1 MTSIGT
7 NRKATIS
14 MSVKCITLL
23 GTVSVQQYI
32 FQSNRLKEIIGASY
46 LAKHWFDDGLIHVI
60 QQSRHS
66 LDRDVWDA
74 YKQNPS
80 ITQSDVEENTESD
93 VQIIYIGGG
102 NAALLCKDKDTAADV
117 VQKWS
122 YAILNKAPGLRVAVG
137 FGEVN
142 NSLYKAYDEAR
153 KQLNKCEE
161 ALPYGAELGRL
172 PIIRSCSTTGLPASI
187 NAREENNRVI
197 RISKEAASKREQVGT
212 TNNPGKARQTITK
225 EFKSVLKENQHFA
238 SDFDAELGGGDGH
251 SYMAVVHADGNGMG
265 DLLQAAVKGA
275 PEDQF
280 LHFIRRFSA
289 SVSMLSKNAFERTL
303 QHFQNKLKLP
313 LKGIKEKDNVFPLRP
328 IVYGGDDLT
337 FVCDGRVGLH
347 LTQHYLQ
354 EFTKD
359 PIKVGDGVK
368 HIDACAGVAIVH
380 TKFPIAQAYS
390 FADELC
396 ANAKSERRK
405 KGNQNGSWMDFQI
418 VQAGVTGSV
427 NTIRNTQ
434 YRTLTGAQLHQRPY
448 QVPEKWTVVVEILRE
463 FQSDKWPRSRA
474 KSLMHA
480 LTKGSDE
487 TERFVKAANWRGI
500 ELPSA
505 EERQT
510 GWSGGIEEEKTTPYF
525 DPLEVLD
532 YYLKELLN

>member
-1 MTSIGT
+1 
-7 NRKATIS
+7 
-14 MSVKCITLL
+14 MSAKYITLL

-32 FQSNRLKEIIGASY
+32 FQSNRLKEIIGASD
-46 LAKHWFDDGLIHVI
+46 LAKDCFDDRLIHAI
-60 QQSRHS
+60 QQSGHS
-66 LDRDVWDA
+66 LDRNAWDT
-74 YKQNPS
+74 YKQNPC
-80 ITQSDVEENTESD
+80 IAQSDVQENTEAD

-102 NAALLCKDKDTAADV
+102 NAALLCKDKNTAADI

-122 YAILNKAPGLRVAVG
+122 YAILKNAPGLRIAVG
-137 FGEVN
+137 YGEVT
-142 NSLYKAYDEAR
+142 NSLYEAYNEAR

-161 ALPYGAELGRL
+161 ALPHGTELGRL
-172 PIIRSCSTTGLPASI
+172 PIVRSCSTTGLAASKI
-187 NAREENNRVI
+187 AREENNRVE
-197 RISKEAASKREQVGT
+197 RISNEAASKREQVGT
-212 TNNPGKARQTITK
+212 VKNPGKARKAITE
-225 EFKSVLKENQHFA
+225 EFKSVLKEHQHFA

-265 DLLQAAVKGA
+265 DLLQEAVKGV
-275 PEDQF
+275 PGDQF

-303 QHFQNKLKLP
+303 LHFQNKLKLP
-313 LKGIKEKDNVFPLRP
+313 LKGIKEKDNIFPLRP

-359 PIKVGDGVK
+359 PIKVGDGDK
-368 HIDACAGVAIVH
+368 NIDACAGVAIVH

-396 ANAKSERRK
+396 ANAKSERRIK
-405 KGNQNGSWMDFQI
+405 DNLTGSWMDFQI

-427 NTIRNTQ
+427 KTIRSTQ
-434 YRTLTGAQLHQRPY
+434 YCTLTGAQLYQRPY
-448 QVPEKWTVVVEILRE
+448 QVPEKWDAVVKILRE

-480 LTKGSDE
+480 LTKGSAE
-487 TERFVKAANWRGI
+487 TERFVQALNWRGI
-500 ELPSA
+500 ELPPA
-505 EERQT
+505 EEKQT
-510 GWSGGIEEEKTTPYF
+510 GWSGGEEEEKTTPYF

-532 YYLKELLN
+532 YYLKDLLN

>member
-1 MTSIGT
+1 
-7 NRKATIS
+7 
-14 MSVKCITLL
+14 MSKKCIILL

-32 FQSNRLKEIIGASY
+32 FQSNRLKEIIGASD
-46 LAKHWFDDGLIHVI
+46 LAKHWFDNGLIGAI
-60 QQSRHS
+60 QQTGHT
-66 LDRDVWDA
+66 LDREAWHA

-80 ITQSDVEENTESD
+80 IAQSDVEENTESD

-102 NAALLCKDKDTAADV
+102 NAALLCKDKNTAADV
-117 VQKWS
+117 VKKWS
-122 YAILNKAPGLRVAVG
+122 YEILKNAPGLRIAVG
-137 FGEVN
+137 YGEET
-142 NSLYKAYDEAR
+142 NSLYEAYQEAW

-172 PIIRSCSTTGLPASI
+172 PIVRSCSTTGLPAST
-187 NAREENNRVI
+187 NAREENNRVV
-197 RISKEAASKREQVGT
+197 RISKEAASKRD
-212 TNNPGKARQTITK
+212 NLGKARNTIID

-251 SYMAVVHADGNGMG
+251 SYMAVVHADGNEMG
-265 DLLQAAVKGA
+265 DHLKDAVNEETDNA
-275 PEDQF
+275 QF

-303 QHFQNKLKLP
+303 QHFQNMLP
-313 LKGIKEKDNVFPLRP
+313 LKEIKEKDNVFPLRP

-347 LTQHYLQ
+347 LTQHYLK

-359 PIKVGDGVK
+359 PIKVGEEDRY
-368 HIDACAGVAIVH
+368 IDACAGIAIVH

-448 QVPEKWTVVVEILRE
+448 QVPEKWTVVAEILRE

-480 LTKGSDE
+480 LTKGSAE
-487 TERFVKAANWRGI
+487 TEHFVKAANWRGI

-505 EERQT
+505 EEQQT